1 LPLLL
6 LLLLLSLPLVRAKS
20 LMAEPRQG
28 LSIIHYVT
36 RSTLLPFLACKVKA
50 TPLFSFSGPKMR
62 SATAYTAVLTCKK

>member
-36 RSTLLPFLACKVKA
+36 RSTLLP
-50 TPLFSFSGPKMR
+50 LFSFSGPKMR